1 MKVQVH
7 ARVHERHPEISDEDV
22 RHAYSNVYAMRMRDY
37 NLPCHFVLAGIDVK
51 GRMLELVGVELSDDS
66 VLIYHAMK
74 LTTKVAKELEMR

>member
-1 MKVQVH
+1 
-7 ARVHERHPEISDEDV
+7 
-22 RHAYSNVYAMRMRDY
+22 MRMRNY